1 MDPLHVLWEGRQA
14 MRSMW
19 TGVISIGMV
28 QIPVK
33 MYAATG
39 QREIALRQ
47 VHKDDGGRI
56 TLRRVCSVCRAEVPY
71 AEIAKGHEL
80 PTGGMVVLTD
90 EDLADLPLATAH
102 QIEVLQFA
110 PAHQVD
116 PAMRA
121 RSYYLEPE
129 PAGARS
135 YVLLREALARS
146 GNVAVAHVALRQRQR
161 LAVLRVREGIL
172 VIDTLLC
179 GDEVRMPEFAF
190 LGQDIEVA
198 STELR
203 IAVSLIGAM
212 TADFDPGLYRDGY
225 RDALKDLVTAKAERR
240 EVIWPTGGQQ
250 VAGRTAGLAE
260 ALRASLAAARA
271 RRAEHYRA
279 RP

>member
-1 MDPLHVLWEGRQA
+1 
-14 MRSMW
+14 MRSIW

-39 QREIALRQ
+39 QREVAFRQ

-56 TLRRVCSVCRAEVPY
+56 TLRRVCSACGADVPY

-80 PTGGMVVLTD
+80 PTGGMVVLTA

-121 RSYYLEPE
+121 TSYYLEPE
-129 PAGARS
+129 PVGARS
-135 YVLLREALARS
+135 YVLLREAIARS
-146 GNVAVAHVALRQRQR
+146 GNVAVAHVALHQRQR

-179 GDEVRMPEFAF
+179 PDEMRIPEFAF
-190 LGQDIEVA
+190 LAQDIDVA
-198 STELR
+198 SNELR
-203 IAVSLIGAM
+203 IAASLIVAM
-212 TADFDPGLYRDGY
+212 TADFEPGLYRDGY
-225 RDALKDLVTAKAERR
+225 RDALKELVTAKAERR
-240 EVIWPTGGQQ
+240 EVIWPTGGQE
-250 VAGRTAGLAE
+250 VAGRPAGLAE

-271 RRAEHYRA
+271 GRAEHHSA
-279 RP
+279 SA